1 MTTNQEPQSSHL
13 ISSLSVTEL
22 ETLIT
27 KVVKKVMREEIKRA
41 KVMEEIAQSPKVAN
55 NTDYNETPRPYG
67 MWRGQ
72 VHMSDDFDVLPESIA
87 AAFAGEME

>member
-1 MTTNQEPQSSHL
+1 MTDQQLASNYP
-13 ISSLSVTEL
+13 ISNLTVAEL

-27 KVVKKVMREEIKRA
+27 KIVQKVIREENSHKKA
-41 KVMEEIAQSPKVAN
+41 GEEIVQLDRPNDSLQDQK
-55 NTDYNETPRPYG
+55 PRPYG
-67 MWRGQ
+67 LWRGQ

>member
-27 KVVKKVMREEIKRA
+27 KIVKKVMREEINRT
-41 KVMEEIAQSPKVAN
+41 KVIEEITQLPEAAN
-55 NTDYNETPRPYG
+55 SSDYNETPRPYG

-72 VHMSDDFDVLPESIA
+72 VRMSDDFDVLPESIA